1 MSCELTIFIEFLEGK
16 TLKELIDKGYVCD
29 EKAIKYFEQCVSAL
43 KITHEKKIVHSDIKP
58 SKIFITSD
66 GQSKHWILGIPGIPS
81 NNETFTIHYLFTHD
95 GCKVYRFNDCGQN
108 IYFTNCNGEAIAVGD
123 STRII
128 NRTQL
133 NTKVPGG

>member
-1 MSCELTIFIEFLEGK
+1 MKKSLRPSYFLAVIPF
-16 TLKELIDKGYVCD
+16 LL
-29 EKAIKYFEQCVSAL
+29 SACY
-43 KITHEKKIVHSDIKP
+43 
-58 SKIFITSD
+58 
-66 GQSKHWILGIPGIPS
+66 PGIPLKNGPAS

-95 GCKVYRFNDCGQN
+95 GCKVYRFYDCGQN

-123 STRII
+123 STRTI